1 VNRDAPDRT
10 TRIVIAEDH
19 TLMAEGLRKL
29 LESEFESVTVVG
41 NGRELLHTGDGRFL
55 LSIGH

>member
-1 VNRDAPDRT
+1 
-10 TRIVIAEDH
+10 
-19 TLMAEGLRKL
+19 MAEGLRKL